1 MIKKKIGFV
10 WLTVL
15 ALAVL
20 TVPPVLAE
28 AETFTD
34 IERVPI
40 IPSLWNP
47 CTREQ
52 VRLEGDIQFVSHA
65 TFDQD
70 GGIHSQVQ
78 VTPQN
83 VIGVGLSTGA
93 EYRFSGAVTSSEN
106 FHWQPGDSA
115 ETFTLVDQHRF
126 IAKGVSENT
135 VMQETFHVTINAN
148 GDLTVLRYDEKL
160 ICQ

>member
-1 MIKKKIGFV
+1 MIKKKIGLV

-20 TVPPVLAE
+20 TVPPVLAQ
-28 AETFTD
+28 AETYTD

-40 IPSLWNP
+40 VPSLWNP
-47 CTREQ
+47 CAEEQ
-52 VRLEGDIQFVSHA
+52 VRLEGNIQFVSHTTIDA
-65 TFDQD
+65 N

-83 VIGVGLSTGA
+83 VAGVGLLTGA
-93 EYRFSGAVTSSEN
+93 EYRFSGAVTDSAN
-106 FHWQPGDSA
+106 FRWQPGDSA

-126 IAKGVSENT
+126 IALGVSENT

-148 GDLTVLRYDEKL
+148 GDLTVLREDTKL

>member
-1 MIKKKIGFV
+1 MIKKKIGLV
-10 WLTVL
+10 WLTLL

-20 TVPPVLAE
+20 TVPPVLAQ

-47 CTREQ
+47 CAGEQ

-70 GGIHSQVQ
+70 GGVHFRME

-83 VIGVGLSTGA
+83 VVGTGLDTGT
-93 EYRFSGAVTSSEN
+93 EYRFSGVVSIGEN
-106 FHWQPGDSA
+106 WTHSQSA

-126 IAKGVSENT
+126 IAKGQDGNT
-135 VMQETFHVTINAN
+135 VMQETVQVIFNAN
-148 GDLTVLRYDEKL
+148 GELTVQRGDVKL